1 MTTSITRPDIA
12 DLITDRIPGRS
23 LPGDLYTTAEAL
35 ELDLDAVFYRS
46 WIFVAVEP
54 EIPDAGDYVTVAIG
68 RYSVII
74 TRDDDEELRAFHNVC
89 RHRGSRLIDDN
100 AGSVGNIVCP
110 YHQWTYN
117 LEGELLHAES
127 APPEFDRSLFSLKR
141 VALRNVAG
149 LIFVCL
155 ADQPPADFDDYAAQV
170 SPYLVPHQLPDTK
183 IAAQIDIVEN
193 GNWKLVMENNR
204 ECTHCGGHPEL
215 LCSLFPVYGYSEA
228 DISPRLRPAWNR
240 YLAAKAEFEEICSR
254 NNLPWKANEQLDT
267 RSTGFRIEREP
278 LDMAGESF
286 TVDGTLASQRL
297 LGTFQE
303 PRLGRL
309 SMHVQPNAWFHFLSD
324 HIVTFS
330 VVPLT
335 ADSSLLRTTWLV
347 AADAVEGVDYDVDKL
362 TYVWRQTNDQDRA
375 FVARAHAGVNNP
387 AYQPG
392 PYLPPEYQV
401 EAFCNWYVQ
410 RVSELL

>member
-1 MTTSITRPDIA
+1 MTTSRIREDVAGLIATR
-12 DLITDRIPGRS
+12 TPGRS
-23 LPGDLYTTAEAL
+23 LEGDLYVSPEAL
-35 ELDLDAVFYRS
+35 DLDLDAIFYRS

-54 EIPDAGDYVTVAIG
+54 DLPEAGDYVTVSVG

-74 TRDDDEELRAFHNVC
+74 TRDDDEEIRAFHNVC
-89 RHRGSRLIDDN
+89 RHRGSRLLDDKC
-100 AGSVGNIVCP
+100 GSIGNIVCP
-110 YHQWTYN
+110 YHQWTYDQQ
-117 LEGELLHAES
+117 GHLLHAES
-127 APPEFDRSLFSLKR
+127 TPPGFDRSLFSLRK
-141 VALRNVAG
+141 VNLRNVSG

-155 ADQPPADFDDYAAQV
+155 SDDPPEDFDEFASRV
-170 SPYLVPHQLPDTK
+170 TPYLAPHRLPTTK
-183 IAAQIDIVEN
+183 IAHQIDIVEN

-215 LCSLFPVYGYSEA
+215 LCSLFPVYGYQES
-228 DISPRLRPAWNR
+228 DIGPRLRPAWDR
-240 YLAAKAEFEEICSR
+240 YLAAKAEFEGICAR
-254 NNLPWKANEQLDT
+254 NGLPWAAIEELDT
-267 RSTGFRIEREP
+267 RRTGFRIEREP

-286 TVDGTLASQRL
+286 TIDGTLASRKL
-297 LGTFQE
+297 LADFTE

-309 SMHVQPNAWFHFLSD
+309 SMHLQPNAWFHFLSD

-330 VVPLT
+330 VLPLT

-362 TYVWRQTNDQDRA
+362 TYVWQQTNDQDRA
-375 FVARAHAGVNNP
+375 FVARAHAGVGNP
-387 AYQPG
+387 AYVPG

-410 RVSELL
+410 RVREIL